1 MAELTPKGRSLR
13 RQALKVPPAV
23 VERLG
28 VDLAELDHLHQ
39 VLTRINAAALAA
51 GALDSEL
58 DR

>member
-1 MAELTPKGRSLR
+1 M
-13 RQALKVPPAV
+13 KVPPAV

-28 VDLAELDHLHQ
+28 VELSQLEHLHR
-39 VLTRINAAALAA
+39 VLTRINDAALAA

>member
-1 MAELTPKGRSLR
+1 M
-13 RQALKVPPAV
+13 